1 MKVSDDDW
9 TPATVM
15 LVEWGPD
22 PRGRRVLGRG
32 VVSRP
37 KRWYWRKGSMDI
49 SGTPSELASIM
60 KATLRTGVG
69 HGRRNGAEFRYGRAN
84 RDAILRRSEITAL
97 DEARLTE
104 LEE

>member
-1 MKVSDDDW
+1 
-9 TPATVM
+9 
-15 LVEWGPD
+15 
-22 PRGRRVLGRG
+22 
-32 VVSRP
+32 
-37 KRWYWRKGSMDI
+37 
-49 SGTPSELASIM
+49 M